1 MKKWALVGKS
11 LVVVFVA
18 AVLVLSVAGQQR
30 MAGLAGAW
38 RVTEVTT
45 TGPNGSTNSNLQP
58 RLVLFTGTHYARVGV
73 TAPNPRPLPQPGTF
87 VDDSLVLQQWGPFVA
102 DAGTYQVNGT
112 EVTLRAIVAKN
123 PAIMSS
129 DGRFFVTYTFRIE
142 GNSLTLTQKNNANGP
157 LAPVVTKLIRAEPT
171 S

>member
-1 MKKWALVGKS
+1 MKRLLFALF
-11 LVVVFVA
+11 VVVVVST
-18 AVLVLSVAGQQR
+18 AVTGQQR
-30 MAGLAGAW
+30 TASLAGAW

-45 TGPNGSTNSNLQP
+45 TGPNGTTNSNLQP

-73 TAPNPRPLPQPGTF
+73 TSPSPRSLPAAGAGFAPE
-87 VDDSLVLQQWGPFVA
+87 SLLLEQWGPFAA

-112 EVTLRAIVAKN
+112 EVTLRSIVAKN

-142 GNSLTLTQKNNANGP
+142 GNSLTLTQKSNANGP
-157 LAPVVTKLIRAEPT
+157 LAPVVTKLTRAEPM